1 MARVTAWLQQLE
13 AVRAETLRLCAEV
26 DDTAFCTQIHP
37 DFSPIGWHLGHI
49 GVTESYWILQQC
61 KGEPSL
67 SPFYDWFFT
76 PTENPKPNR
85 VNLPPRA
92 HILAYLDQVRAR
104 VVSFLA
110 TCDRPRPHP
119 LLQQGRIIAM
129 LLQHEEQH
137 NETITVILR
146 LLAARRERAACGS
159 IPLPRQQGHS
169 PSAEPDDMVL
179 IPGGPL
185 LMGSDDI
192 TGALDNER
200 PQYRTAT
207 AAFLIDRFP
216 VTNGQFLQFL
226 RAGGYHNPSWW
237 TPEGWRWRERSGVE
251 HPLYWRRTRSG
262 EWWEIGLTQMRPLP
276 LDHPV
281 SHVSWY
287 EADAYALSVG
297 KRLPTEA
304 EWEKA
309 ATWDPAQ
316 GRKLPYPWGEERPD
330 VQHCNYN
337 GTMRGTTPVGRYAA
351 YPSPYGCVDMLGNVW
366 EWTATWFHPYPG
378 FVAYPYEG
386 YSVPYFDGRHRVLK
400 GGSWATRGHVLR
412 PTFRNWYHPWVREI
426 CAGFRCV
433 KDV

>member
-1 MARVTAWLQQLE
+1 MSDVTVWLQELE
-13 AVRAETLRLCAEV
+13 AVRAETLRVCAQV
-26 DDTAFCTQIHP
+26 DDTAFRTQVHP

-49 GVTESYWILQQC
+49 GVTESYWILQRC

-76 PTENPKPNR
+76 PTENPKANR
-85 VNLPPRA
+85 VNLPQRA
-92 HILAYLDQVRAR
+92 HILAYLDQVRER

-110 TCDRPRPHP
+110 TCDLALPHP
-119 LLQQGRIIAM
+119 LLQQGKVINM
-129 LLQHEEQH
+129 LVQHEEQH
-137 NETITVILR
+137 NETMTVILR
-146 LLAARRERAACGS
+146 LLAARREGTVYGVPPAQPQASYSFG
-159 IPLPRQQGHS
+159 Q
-169 PSAEPDDMVL
+169 EDMVVV
-179 IPGGPL
+179 PGGPL
-185 LMGSDDI
+185 LMGSDDD
-192 TGALDNER
+192 TSTLDNER
-200 PQYRTAT
+200 PRHRTT
-207 AAFLIDRFP
+207 TGAFLIDRFP

-226 RAGGYHNPSWW
+226 LAGGYRNPSWW
-237 TPEGWRWRERSGVE
+237 TPAGWQWRERFGVE
-251 HPLYWRRTRSG
+251 HPLYWRRAQNG
-262 EWWEIGLTQMRPLP
+262 EWWEIGLTQVHPLA

-287 EADAYALSVG
+287 EADAYARFAG

-309 ATWDPAQ
+309 ATWDPARQ
-316 GRKLPYPWGEERPD
+316 RKLSYPWGEDQPD
-330 VQHCNYN
+330 ARHCNYN
-337 GTMRGTTPVGRYAA
+337 GTMHGTTPVGRYAA

-386 YSVPYFDGRHRVLK
+386 YSTPYFDGQHRVLK

-412 PTFRNWYHPWVREI
+412 PTFRNWYHPGVREI
-426 CAGFRCV
+426 CAGFRCA